1 MSMDMDISAAGELAG
16 AGTGE
21 VVEVAYWLEKDAAE
35 KGMKIT
41 DAEALL
47 VAAVMYS
54 HERVRDEVCMIREAM
69 ERQERREA
77 GR

>member
-1 MSMDMDISAAGELAG
+1 MSTNLDISAAGELAG
-16 AGTGE
+16 EGIGE
-21 VVEVAYWLEKDAAE
+21 VVEVAYWLEKEAAE

-47 VAAVMYS
+47 VAGMMYG
-54 HERVRDEVCMIREAM
+54 HERVRDEVCMIREAL

>member
-1 MSMDMDISAAGELAG
+1 MSGDVNMEACGELARL
-16 AGTGE
+16 GTGE
-21 VVEVAYWLEKDAAE
+21 VVEIAYWLEKDAAE

-47 VAAVMYS
+47 VAGMMYG
-54 HERVRDEVCMIREAM
+54 HERVRDEVCMIREAL